1 MFVFSNRGRGVVQ
14 KMSNFS
20 AISWRE
26 QFTFDKK
33 LMSTL
38 HNVVLEQLWEVYF
51 YSASSLIQ
59 CFTPLWNSI
68 LADSEL
74 ASLAF
79 NPRWLAEK
87 QHIQI
92 LVFGV
97 TRLGIKPSPIYCTPM
112 SKLTL
117 SSLRQF
123 WASGIFYVVA
133 AAWIVNY
140 HCYETILINL

>member
-38 HNVVLEQLWEVYF
+38 YNVVLEQLWEVYF

-74 ASLAF
+74 VSLAF
-79 NPRWLAEK
+79 NPRGCVVSGEAAHTNFSLWCD
-87 QHIQI
+87 
-92 LVFGV
+92 
-97 TRLGIKPSPIYCTPM
+97 PSGDWTIPDLLYSNEQANPFIT
-112 SKLTL
+112 
-117 SSLRQF
+117 
-123 WASGIFYVVA
+123 
-133 AAWIVNY
+133 
-140 HCYETILINL
+140 ETVPSQWNLLCCCGCLDC